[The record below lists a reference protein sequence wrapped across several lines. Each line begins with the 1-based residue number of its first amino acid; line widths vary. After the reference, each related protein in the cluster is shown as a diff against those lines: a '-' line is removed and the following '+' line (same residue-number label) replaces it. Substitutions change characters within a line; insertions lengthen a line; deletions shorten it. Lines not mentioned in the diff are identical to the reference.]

1 MIFFINVI
9 LNIFILFFLN
19 PNVNLQYFSI
29 ALPFFKK
36 KNTYKLLNLN
46 ILPFFCIK
54 KKQYMKK
61 IGHRGASDYLPE
73 NTLISFQKAIDLKVD
88 GIELDVHLSS
98 DGKIMVIHDETVDRT
113 TNGQGF
119 VNHFAS
125 SQLIELGTPTLVEVL
140 DLANRHCFI
149 NIELK
154 GIGTAK
160 PLVELIQ
167 NYISNKTWNYPDF
180 LISSFDWKML
190 EEVQLLNPKIRI
202 GVLTE
207 ASVSAA
213 LAFAKKIKAFSI
225 HPDYVLLSKEN
236 VALMQ
241 ENGFEVYPWTVN
253 SAEDIQKIKSL
264 NVNGIISDFP
274 DRI

>member
-1 MIFFINVI
+1 MNPI
-9 LNIFILFFLN
+9 L
-19 PNVNLQYFSI
+19 
-29 ALPFFKK
+29 
-36 KNTYKLLNLN
+36 
-46 ILPFFCIK
+46 
-54 KKQYMKK
+54 K
-61 IGHRGASDYLPE
+61 IGHRGAKGHKPE
-73 NTLISFQKAIDLKVD
+73 NTLISFEKAIDFNVD
-88 GIELDVHLSS
+88 GIELDVHLSL
-98 DGKIMVIHDETVDRT
+98 DGKLIVIHDETIDRT
-113 TNGQGF
+113 TNGKGF
-119 VNHFAS
+119 VN
-125 SQLIELGTPTLVEVL
+125 QLLLQELKSFRIENKYEIPTLTEVL
-140 DLANRHCFI
+140 DLVNERCFI

-160 PLVELIQ
+160 SVVDLVER
-167 NYISNKTWNYPDF
+167 YILDKKWNYTDF
-180 LISSFDWKML
+180 LVSSFDWKML

-207 ASVSAA
+207 ESVEEA
-213 LAFAKKIKAFSI
+213 LAFAKKTKAFSI

-253 SAEDIQKIKSL
+253 SKEDIQKIKSF

>member
-1 MIFFINVI
+1 MNPI
-9 LNIFILFFLN
+9 L
-19 PNVNLQYFSI
+19 
-29 ALPFFKK
+29 
-36 KNTYKLLNLN
+36 
-46 ILPFFCIK
+46 
-54 KKQYMKK
+54 K
-61 IGHRGASDYLPE
+61 IGHRGAKGYEPE

-98 DGKIMVIHDETVDRT
+98 DREIIVIHDETIDRT
-113 TNGQGF
+113 TSGTGF
-119 VNHFAS
+119 ANQFTALELKKYKIPT
-125 SQLIELGTPTLVEVL
+125 LIEVL
-140 DLANRHCFI
+140 NLTNQKCFV

-154 GIGTAK
+154 GNGTAK
-160 PLVELIQ
+160 PVVDLITH
-167 NYISNKTWNYPDF
+167 YISKKNWNYTDF

-190 EEVQLLNPKIRI
+190 EEVQLLNPKIQI

-207 ASVSAA
+207 ESVDEA

-253 SAEDIQKIKSL
+253 SKEDIQKIKSF